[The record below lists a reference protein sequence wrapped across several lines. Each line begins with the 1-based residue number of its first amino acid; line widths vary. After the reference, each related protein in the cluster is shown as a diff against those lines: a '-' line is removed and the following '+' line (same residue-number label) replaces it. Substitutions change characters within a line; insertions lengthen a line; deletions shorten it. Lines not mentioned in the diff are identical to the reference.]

1 MGCYLKSAYFLMPVV
16 ALQFI
21 LAPSPVIAA
30 GRKCGYIYKGFAEC
44 LLRLGDSMTES
55 VQQGG
60 EELLEIDSVCRSW
73 DEFHRCASAALAGCP
88 EEAAVVWESLRQES
102 RKMQFSGNLY
112 DMCSNRAKPSTS
124 MQNRN
129 QEETNQ
135 ESLRGSAHLPGH
147 AHFLALSLATL
158 VVRM

>member
-1 MGCYLKSAYFLMPVV
+1 MGCYLKIAYFLIPVV

-21 LAPSPVIAA
+21 LAPSPVRAA

-73 DEFHRCASAALAGCP
+73 DEFHRCASAALVGCP

-112 DMCSNRAKPSTS
+112 DMCNNRAKPSTS
-124 MQNRN
+124 VQNRN

-147 AHFLALSLATL
+147 ALFLALSLAAL